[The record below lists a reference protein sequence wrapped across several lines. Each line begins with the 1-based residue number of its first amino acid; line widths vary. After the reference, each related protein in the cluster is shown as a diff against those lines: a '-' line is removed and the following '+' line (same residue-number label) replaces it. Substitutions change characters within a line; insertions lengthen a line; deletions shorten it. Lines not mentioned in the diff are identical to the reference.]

1 MLNIVREKTDLTRTG
16 FVTNYPSF
24 RYWRKTAAEAGLTPK
39 PLNVYLH
46 VPYCT
51 QKCAYCYYKTR
62 SLQESGKAEIDRY
75 VAALC
80 REIELASRRF
90 HLKERPVTTLYV
102 GGGTPTVLS
111 SQHIARLMEALDE
124 HLHVIPDPEITFEG
138 EPVTLTQR
146 KAEVLK
152 DHGVNRISIGVQSFR
167 DEVVGSADR
176 RDREQQT
183 LRSIEI
189 AKQTGAVVNID
200 LMSGLAGETPESW
213 KYSIAQAISTAVH
226 SITIYKL
233 EIFANTAYY
242 QRLRHGAISVPSDE
256 EEIEMIRYAIAE
268 FRKAD
273 YLPINFFTFT
283 RGGGYVQQH
292 TTNNWH
298 GEDLYAFGA
307 SGFGALGHWSYQ
319 NLSDVSKYCDAVE
332 AGELPSYRGF
342 VYSSLDRMVRDVM
355 LNMKL
360 IHLNH
365 KEFRERH
372 GFDLLRLCEPILR
385 DLEGEELITVTD
397 ETISLTDKG
406 IVYGDSVGRR
416 LGAALEQLGGKN

>member
-24 RYWRKTAAEAGLTPK
+24 RYWRKTAAESGLTPK

-46 VPYCT
+46 IPYCT

-80 REIELASRRF
+80 REIELASQRF
-90 HLKERPVTTLYV
+90 HFKDRPVTTLYV

-111 SQHIARLMEALDE
+111 RQHIAFLMEALDE
-124 HLHVIPDPEITFEG
+124 HLDLIPDPEITFEG

-146 KAEVLK
+146 KAEVLR

-167 DEVVGSADR
+167 DEVVGFADR
-176 RDREQQT
+176 RDREQQA
-183 LRSIEI
+183 LSSIAI
-189 AKQTGAVVNID
+189 AMKTGAVVNID
-200 LMSGLAGETPESW
+200 LMSGLAGETQESW

-242 QRLRHGAISVPSDE
+242 QRLRQGEISLPSDE

-268 FRKAD
+268 FGKAD

-307 SGFGALGHWSYQ
+307 SGFGTLGPWSYQ
-319 NLSDVSKYCDAVE
+319 NLNDVIKYCDAVE
-332 AGELPSYRGF
+332 AGDLPIYRGF

-365 KEFRERH
+365 QEFRERH
-372 GFDLLRLCEPILR
+372 GFDLLRLCEPTLK
-385 DLEGEELITVTD
+385 DLEEEELITVTD
-397 ETISLTDKG
+397 EAISLTDKG
-406 IVYGDSVGRR
+406 MVYGDSVGRR
-416 LGAALEQLGGKN
+416 LGSALEQLGGRS